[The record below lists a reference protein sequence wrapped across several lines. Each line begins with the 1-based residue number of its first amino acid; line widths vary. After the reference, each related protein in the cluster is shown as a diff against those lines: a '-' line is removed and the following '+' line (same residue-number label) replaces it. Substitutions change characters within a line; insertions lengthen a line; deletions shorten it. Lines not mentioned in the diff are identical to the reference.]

1 MPGMPA
7 IEGGKGG
14 TPGKA
19 PGGGGMPG
27 KAGGAP
33 GGITGT
39 GGTGAEEGAGGAYVC
54 GVAAYTALWLVSEG
68 AGAGVSW
75 APMSALCASS

>member
-1 MPGMPA
+1 MPG
-7 IEGGKGG
+7 IGGGKGG

-33 GGITGT
+33 GGMTDT
-39 GGTGAEEGAGGAYVC
+39 GGTGMGGVGAGAYVW
-54 GVAAYTALWLVSEG
+54 GVAAYTALWFVSAG

-75 APMSALCASS
+75 APMRALCASS